1 MRTLSKFR
9 NRRVEV
15 DGLKF
20 DSVKESKRWAE
31 LQFMERAGEIKNLQ
45 RQVRIPIVIN
55 GVKVCTYIADFTYEE
70 LGGVV
75 VEDVK
80 SEFTRKDP
88 VYRLKNKLMKAC
100 HGIDIREV

>member
-45 RQVRIPIVIN
+45 RQVRIHIVIN

>member
-55 GVKVCTYIADFTYEE
+55 GVKVCTYVADYVYDEMA
-70 LGGVV
+70 GRV

-80 SEFTRKDP
+80 SAFTRKDP

>member
-80 SEFTRKDP
+80 SEFTQKDALF
-88 VYRLKNKLMKAC
+88 RLKAKLLRVVL
-100 HGIDIREV
+100 GIDIRIT

>member
-1 MRTLSKFR
+1 MRAPSKFR

-55 GVKVCTYIADFTYEE
+55 GIKVCTYVADFTYDE
-70 LGGVV
+70 LAGHV

-80 SEFTRKDP
+80 SVFTRKDALF
-88 VYRLKNKLMKAC
+88 RLKAKLLKAVL
-100 HGIDIREV
+100 GIDIRIT